1 MNIIEHTRT
10 ELGLKNIILRFS
22 SLVGLSK
29 LTKKANFRRRSSIS
43 LTKVLAWLIQT
54 KFLGRSL
61 YRAMPDPDCTIRTVR
76 NDLNDGRINWQRL
89 TCLVGAAI
97 IKHLRPYI
105 DARRRFAFILDDTL
119 LHGIIPPRQNCL
131 PVCLTTTIMSINADS
146 GHSLWLGAMVT
157 PCYQWIMR

>member
-97 IKHLRPYI
+97 IKHL
-105 DARRRFAFILDDTL
+105 
-119 LHGIIPPRQNCL
+119 
-131 PVCLTTTIMSINADS
+131 
-146 GHSLWLGAMVT
+146 
-157 PCYQWIMR
+157 